1 MNEKIYL
8 PSLIYSRYSECQR
21 SSSSRMVPR
30 SDTMI
35 KADCTRIDRDHTTKK
50 PIISCKNSYWQ
61 VSVVSNNG
69 IWSTAVMIKTVS
81 LKKRWMELMKE
92 KITTATLSYLKNF
105 HFSNL
110 LAALEAGCWKF
121 EKWKVPNETI
131 YSSFWSM
138 EAIDF
143 KNAI

>member
-1 MNEKIYL
+1 MKNSKLKFSEYMQNISRSKSFGKFFLIVSVLHKCLFLFSFLYWKKMRRRGAYLMNEKLLSTYL

-61 VSVVSNNG
+61 VSVVSNSG

-81 LKKRWMELMKE
+81 LKKDGW
-92 KITTATLSYLKNF
+92 N
-105 HFSNL
+105 
-110 LAALEAGCWKF
+110 
-121 EKWKVPNETI
+121 
-131 YSSFWSM
+131 
-138 EAIDF
+138 
-143 KNAI
+143 

>member
-1 MNEKIYL
+1 MCEDLVYMVCGFMTNSHKNSWTFFNL

-61 VSVVSNNG
+61 VSVVSNSG

-81 LKKRWMELMKE
+81 LKKMDGINERNNNQMNPFYDCEE
-92 KITTATLSYLKNF
+92 VYKITN
-105 HFSNL
+105 NR
-110 LAALEAGCWKF
+110 
-121 EKWKVPNETI
+121 
-131 YSSFWSM
+131 SFM
-138 EAIDF
+138 
-143 KNAI
+143 N